1 MTDIP
6 IQELVEQQAELK
18 RCVSRLSFVGMGI
31 SQDLDES
38 LKDLRELIKSEA
50 SVEEVKQ
57 QVEVISKLLL
67 TLEDEKEKLDQKVEV
82 LEQETNFFHLFKNSP
97 LPNELKLALKKAEK
111 SSSSSQAI
119 KISKSI
125 VDVIL
130 DYVSKINDTAPPAK
144 QGGLFSNLFNRLSKK
159 DFKDDSASVSDTLTS
174 NVPEELRS
182 SLQHL
187 IEQLSAID
195 HYREIATKLNEKVS
209 LLNSI
214 MELADILEL
223 ITGAF
228 VNIASHEHEQLE
240 RFLKS
245 LDKRIERVN
254 TFISNTS
261 HYSQVI
267 AKNSEQLDQDIQ
279 GSVLDIKT
287 GVETATSLPEVK
299 EQLYRK
305 MDMIVSK
312 VNQFC
317 IEQESEREIL
327 HKSIESLQEQL
338 RATEDESSRLKEEFA
353 AQRMRAQTDPLTHLP
368 NRYSYNERLTQE
380 YNRWRRYRS
389 PLSLVICDI
398 DHFKQVNDQYGH
410 EAGDEVLKKVAHFL
424 QVSLRESDF
433 VARFG
438 GEEFI
443 ILLPETPLIDATKA
457 MNKLRQG
464 IKDLIIPFENYSIS
478 VAVSIGISE
487 FENSDTAKAVFSRAD
502 QALYR
507 AKEKGRDQVCCQRA
521 QRNH

>member
-1 MTDIP
+1 MSEIQ
-6 IQELVEQQAELK
+6 IQELVEEQAELK
-18 RCVSRLSFVGMGI
+18 RCVSRLSYVGMGI
-31 SQDLDES
+31 SDELDEL
-38 LKDLRELIKSEA
+38 LKQLRDGIKSDSDINELKNIT
-50 SVEEVKQ
+50 EK
-57 QVEVISKLLL
+57 ISKLLL
-67 TLEDEKEKLDQKVEV
+67 TIEDEQVIPRGKIEVIEHDANFMQLFKDSRLPSDLKIELQKVQQKIQNDEAV
-82 LEQETNFFHLFKNSP
+82 
-97 LPNELKLALKKAEK
+97 
-111 SSSSSQAI
+111 

-130 DYVSKINDTAPPAK
+130 NYVNSVESTPKPSTK
-144 QGGLFSNLFNRLSKK
+144 KKGFFSNLFQSNKQQEI
-159 DFKDDSASVSDTLTS
+159 SDEHRAAPLEQ
-174 NVPEELRS
+174 VPDELRT

-187 IEQLSAID
+187 IDQLSAID
-195 HYREIATKLNEKVS
+195 HYQEVAIKLTEKVM

-214 MELADILEL
+214 AELADILEL

-254 TFISNTS
+254 SFINNTS
-261 HYSQVI
+261 QYSQQVT
-267 AKNSEQLDQDIQ
+267 KNSNLLDQEIK
-279 GSVLDIKT
+279 GSVIDIKND
-287 GVETATSLPEVK
+287 VESATSLPELK
-299 EQLYRK
+299 EHVYQKIDSIL
-305 MDMIVSK
+305 SK

-317 IEQESEREIL
+317 TQQESNEKKL
-327 HKSIESLQEQL
+327 QKSINSLQEQL

-353 AQRMRAQTDPLTHLP
+353 EQRMRAQTDPLTHLP

-398 DHFKQVNDQYGH
+398 DHFKQVNDEYGH
-410 EAGDEVLKKVAHFL
+410 AAGDQVLKEIAHYL
-424 QVSLRESDF
+424 QASLRESDF

-438 GEEFI
+438 GEEFV

-464 IKDLIIPFENYSIS
+464 VKEVKVTYEAQTISI
-478 VAVSIGISE
+478 AMSIGISE

-521 QRNH
+521 SKNS